1 MKSQPILLSR
11 AALLVCKGI
20 VMKIFTNLS
29 CAVLFCFFTEA
40 LLPLRAQPFTKKF
53 IMPFHTCDKS
63 TSSNCNDPIN
73 HVTRLAESDNGTQWS
88 LVPGFTPLKGGGIIP
103 PVSVPDLIQ
112 RGNKAYL
119 YVPSAVYIYDGS
131 TGKWSSNTTYTITD
145 ESGASIRFVDP
156 SPMLD
161 AQGRIV
167 LFFLNSSS
175 SGQGMDPAGC
185 SSYPCTK
192 RFDSAIE
199 VEGSDGKR
207 FVMQSG
213 PRVQIALDGT
223 MLRTGSDPDIYYDG
237 TKYVL
242 YVSAGAS
249 TLAFSSATLHGSY
262 TPLIGT
268 TGLLTSI
275 GGVPCGHYDTETKRY
290 WTFVQSN
297 EGGTNVIKRAVH
309 ADFSRQ
315 LGASDFTT
323 VMSAS
328 ALGLG
333 SQTNAESPG
342 ITLNAWLNATSVQ
355 EHLPLPHGELIVSPN
370 PASELVVVKFT
381 LPKSERVSIKVYNAL
396 GQEMSQILDAE
407 LSAGEHSYQLSTQHL
422 SFSASSTFFVQLKTQ
437 SSPFKTIP
445 VQVLR

>member
-1 MKSQPILLSR
+1 MEPYTSYLGYTSRLL
-11 AALLVCKGI
+11 C
-20 VMKIFTNLS
+20 T
-29 CAVLFCFFTEA
+29 VLFCVFA
-40 LLPLRAQPFTKKF
+40 GIAPPLHAQPFTKKF
-53 IMPFHTCDKS
+53 IMPFHTCDKAI
-63 TSSNCNDPIN
+63 SSNCNDPIN

-88 LVPGFTPLKGGGIIP
+88 LVLGFTPLKGGGIIP

-213 PRVQIALDGT
+213 PRVQITLDGA

-249 TLAFSSATLHGSY
+249 TLAFSSTTLHGSY

-328 ALGLG
+328 TLG
-333 SQTNAESPG
+333 PG
-342 ITLNAWLNATSVQ
+342 DC
-355 EHLPLPHGELIVSPN
+355 
-370 PASELVVVKFT
+370 VVVISNSGRTRDLMDACDIARKNGAVT
-381 LPKSERVSIKVYNAL
+381 IVITASGSPLASTCHIHLAADHPEGYDRYSPMVSRLMHLLIIDVLATCVAL
-396 GQEMSQILDAE
+396 RIGSSLQPILQQMKE
-407 LSAGEHSYQLSTQHL
+407 N
-422 SFSASSTFFVQLKTQ
+422 
-437 SSPFKTIP
+437 
-445 VQVLR
+445 LRAKRYA

>member
-1 MKSQPILLSR
+1 MYHTFREGLAMEPYTSYLGYTSRLL
-11 AALLVCKGI
+11 C
-20 VMKIFTNLS
+20 T
-29 CAVLFCFFTEA
+29 VLFCVFA
-40 LLPLRAQPFTKKF
+40 GIAPPLHAQPFTKKF
-53 IMPFHTCDKS
+53 IMPFHTCDKAI
-63 TSSNCNDPIN
+63 SSNCNDPIN

-88 LVPGFTPLKGGGIIP
+88 LVLGFTPLKGGGIIP

-213 PRVQIALDGT
+213 PRVQITLDGA

-249 TLAFSSATLHGSY
+249 TLAFSSTTLHGSY

-328 ALGLG
+328 TLGLG
-333 SQTNAESPG
+333 TQTNAESPG

-355 EHLPLPHGELIVSPN
+355 ESAQSLISQPIVSPN
-370 PASELVVVKFT
+370 PASDIVVVKFT
-381 LPKSERVSIKVYNAL
+381 LQQPQHVSLKIFNAL
-396 GQEMSQILDAE
+396 GQEVSQIFDTE
-407 LSAGEHSYQLSTQHL
+407 LAKGEYTYQLSTQDCARNT
-422 SFSASSTFFVQLKTQ
+422 SAILFVQLNIQNSTL
-437 SSPFKTIP
+437 KTIP
-445 VQVLR
+445 IQVLR